1 MREQCEESGDLC
13 KHTEL
18 QMPKRNLYEKG
29 QKDRGH
35 GVIEEEELI
44 SHLL

>member
-1 MREQCEESGDLC
+1 MREQCEEFRDLC
-13 KHTEL
+13 KHPEL

>member
-18 QMPKRNLYEKG
+18 QMLKRNLYEKG

-35 GVIEEEELI
+35 GVMEEEELI